1 MGTNGRIVKR
11 CHLRIFSVLFM
22 KYLMDIE
29 KKQRRKHRVK
39 DLVQKFAQSNNK
51 QTEWCIPEEGGGYSW
66 EFLVGVCRPFLQI
79 LTLFQTKTCHFPHPF
94 PDLASKIHTRFQTWR
109 WSQNVTLHV
118 YIKRKLCHHC

>member
-51 QTEWCIPEEGGGYSW
+51 QTEWCIPEEGGGGTPGNSW
-66 EFLVGVCRPFLQI
+66 WGSAA
-79 LTLFQTKTCHFPHPF
+79 LF
-94 PDLASKIHTRFQTWR
+94 SK
-109 WSQNVTLHV
+109 S
-118 YIKRKLCHHC
+118 